1 MLQGSLAGTHH
12 QTEKRLKVRWRRS
25 FFPVI
30 AAVGLAFL
38 LFAIYRDN
46 HVHFSPQ
53 SRQCVIAARS
63 LLENGTFGLVPG
75 RLYSI
80 YGPLYPIFLAGPRW
94 LNLSLSD
101 SIVLVNS
108 LALSLSVFSFFWIAR
123 DMGFRR
129 PWVVTLFYAALAVNP
144 YLFRMARADC
154 LFVGACMLAT
164 IGLSRYA
171 SSGGRGALLVGAL
184 GCALATTSRYIGI
197 YALGAVCAIVF
208 WRYRRPTRT
217 RVLVDL
223 LTLLLIG
230 WGPIALWS
238 LRNHALTGFYS
249 GMDRTGWYRDS
260 GSSSPLANLL
270 VILETMAFD
279 FLGVRVMGI
288 NEVVVLGDH
297 TRFRTINIWIT
308 AAAVGLL
315 LAGIVI
321 SLAVRGWRRKTV
333 PRTSAASSAAS
344 RPPMLLVET
353 YTAAYLMTLVVLW
366 SWGNMEPIYTRYVA
380 PAYWGIVLLTA
391 HSWRRLREIPGTAVL
406 RWALAGIAAV
416 VLAANVDKSIRLL
429 GEDPEDELIPRSVK
443 GPGDAWLLDPTWER
457 EGVFQPLMIRD
468 RVVGE

>member
-1 MLQGSLAGTHH
+1 M
-12 QTEKRLKVRWRRS
+12 KVRWRRS
-25 FFPVI
+25 FSLVI

-46 HVHFSPQ
+46 HIHFSPQ
-53 SRQCVIAARS
+53 SRQCAIAARS
-63 LLENGTFGLVPG
+63 LLENGTFGLIPG

-80 YGPLYPIFLAGPRW
+80 YAPSYPILLAGPRW
-94 LNLSLSD
+94 LKLSLSD

-108 LALSLSVFSFFWIAR
+108 LALSLSVFCFFWIAR

-129 PWVVTLFYAALAVNP
+129 PWVVTLFYAALAMNP
-144 YLFRMARADC
+144 YLFRMARSDC

-171 SSGGRGALLVGAL
+171 SSGWRGALLVAAL

-197 YALGAVCAIVF
+197 YALAPLCAIVF
-208 WRYRRPTRT
+208 WRYRRPIRT

-230 WGPIALWS
+230 WGPIALWL

-249 GMDRTGWYRDS
+249 GMSRTGWYRDS
-260 GSSSPLANLL
+260 GSWSPLTNLFA
-270 VILETMAFD
+270 ILETMAFD
-279 FLGVRVMGI
+279 FLGIRVMGI
-288 NEVVVLGDH
+288 KDVVVLGDH
-297 TRFRTINIWIT
+297 TRFRTINSWII

-321 SLAVRGWRRKTV
+321 SLAVQGWRRKTV
-333 PRTSAASSAAS
+333 PRTSAAPSAAS
-344 RPPMLLVET
+344 RPLILLVET
-353 YTAAYLMTLVVLW
+353 YTAAYLITLVVLW
-366 SWGNMEPIYTRYVA
+366 SWGNMEPIHTRYVA

-391 HSWRRLREIPGTAVL
+391 HAWRRLREIPGTAVL
-406 RWALAGIAAV
+406 RWALAGNTAV

-443 GPGDAWLLDPTWER
+443 SPGDAWLLDPTWER
-457 EGVFQPLMIRD
+457 EGVFQPIVIRN